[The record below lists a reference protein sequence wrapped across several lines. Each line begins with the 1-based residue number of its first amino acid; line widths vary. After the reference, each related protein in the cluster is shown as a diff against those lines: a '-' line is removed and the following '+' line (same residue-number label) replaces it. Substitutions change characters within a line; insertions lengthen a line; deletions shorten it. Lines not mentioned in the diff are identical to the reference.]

1 MNAFLTIAPLLITLI
16 GLIYYTRK
24 KMQKLGVIY
33 VIVFYI
39 KWFLG
44 IVVTMSSFYIIMIT
58 GDYLKENG
66 FSVLFSLPV
75 GVFVWFVPMHYI
87 SKFFTSLEDKY
98 KKELDS
104 CVKHENDGVY

>member
-1 MNAFLTIAPLLITLI
+1 MNAFLTIAPLVITLI

-24 KMQKLGVIY
+24 KMQKLGVMY

-39 KWFLG
+39 KWFIG

-66 FSVLFSLPV
+66 FSVVFSLPV
-75 GVFVWFVPMHYI
+75 GVLFWFVPMHYI
-87 SKFFTSLEDKY
+87 SKFFGVLEDKY
-98 KKELDS
+98 KKEL
-104 CVKHENDGVY
+104 